1 MENKQQKFTFKVLGA
16 RGTNIMQDKLE
27 EITLEIM
34 ADGLRQAQDN
44 IRDYFMK
51 SYMQVDGIVLLK
63 IEF

>member
-1 MENKQQKFTFKVLGA
+1 MENQQKFTFSVKGI

-27 EITLEIM
+27 EITIQIM
-34 ADGLRQAQDN
+34 ASGLRQAQDN

-51 SYMQVDGIVLLK
+51 SYLQVDSITLLK